1 MAVLAEFCGATYP
14 MAMECRR
21 VPSSPSWRAALAELS
36 GRLLDSVMRRMNASV
51 DVDHR
56 STTEVARS
64 FLNQWE

>member
-1 MAVLAEFCGATYP
+1 LW
-14 MAMECRR
+14 
-21 VPSSPSWRAALAELS
+21 SAALAELS
-36 GRLLDSVMRRMNASV
+36 GGLPDSVMRRMNASV